1 MKEFKVLKDHGS
13 TMQSRAHFVRMF
25 VGCEPGAQ
33 VHSYA
38 HHLVI
43 LALVSPLPV
52 AKSIHYH
59 CGSTYNSAL
68 PVVRLVACWNAQVV

>member
-43 LALVSPLPV
+43 LALFRPCPLPKASTIIV
-52 AKSIHYH
+52 AVLTTQPSQWYVW
-59 CGSTYNSAL
+59 L
-68 PVVRLVACWNAQVV
+68 LVGTRK

>member
-52 AKSIHYH
+52 AKSIHSIVAVLTTQPSQWYVW
-59 CGSTYNSAL
+59 L
-68 PVVRLVACWNAQVV
+68 LVGTRK